1 MDTQYGREAQAR
13 VALSVAARE
22 VSDYA
27 RGLVPADDRGSGAG
41 EVLER
46 AAQLVDEARNVLE
59 RAVVYEREQGA
70 SWQTIGA
77 ALGIS
82 RQTAHERFAEIERR
96 WQDALRRP
104 YAEAGPGG
112 RLTLRLPDGAEDPKR
127 WGQQLD
133 SWVIRHR
140 ERADMDTGEHPVS
153 GRQRAQSLLEA
164 SGDLVK
170 EGREL
175 TTRGASMAERFA
187 FYERKAAL
195 LQQIAAADPE
205 DPAAEHAAI
214 AARRQLEE
222 ARRRVNPG

>member
-1 MDTQYGREAQAR
+1 MSPRYGREAQAR
-13 VALSVAARE
+13 VALSAAAMQ

-41 EVLER
+41 EIVER
-46 AAQLVDEARNVLE
+46 AVQLLDDARNVLE

-82 RQTAHERFAEIERR
+82 RQTAHERFAEVERR

-112 RLTLRLPDGAEDPKR
+112 RLALRLPDGAEDPER

-140 ERADMDTGEHPVS
+140 ERADVDTGEHPVS
-153 GRQRAQSLLEA
+153 GRQHAQSLLQA

-175 TTRGASMAERFA
+175 TIRGASRAERFA

-195 LQQIAAADPE
+195 LEQIAAVDPD
-205 DPAAEHAAI
+205 DPVAGLAAV

-222 ARRRVNPG
+222 ARRRVHPG

>member
-1 MDTQYGREAQAR
+1 MDAGYGREAQAR

-22 VSDYA
+22 VSDFA

-41 EVLER
+41 EIVER
-46 AAQLVDEARNVLE
+46 AAQLVDDARSVLE

-82 RQTAHERFAEIERR
+82 RQTAHERFAEAERH

-112 RLTLRLPDGAEDPKR
+112 WQALRLPEGAEDPER
-127 WGQQLD
+127 WGKQLD

-140 ERADMDTGEHPVS
+140 ERADLDTGEHPVS
-153 GRQRAQSLLEA
+153 GRQRPQSLVQSSA
-164 SGDLVK
+164 DLVK

-175 TTRGASMAERFA
+175 TTRGASLAERFA

-195 LQQIAAADPE
+195 LEQIAAADPD
-205 DPAAEHAAI
+205 DPAAGQAAI
-214 AARRQLEE
+214 AARRQVEE
-222 ARRRVNPG
+222 ARRRANPG